1 MQKVSN
7 PLLLAACLLGLAVG
21 GRAADVP
28 AAANPEFAQIHVQTV
43 QLTRIDSNS
52 VDFEIQMNGVAAKSV
67 TLKSMF
73 FQEVTVNGIPV
84 RVKPIYGPFKLKQGQ
99 PIGDLPVLKATVAF
113 REMPSL
119 RPLRSAVGD
128 GTAHVHVNLLAQLS
142 LNPLEMLALRS
153 TNAWASTEFDQN
165 LAIDLPGGLVG
176 RAAALASLTAAEPV
190 WTLGNEAQEWR
201 RNRSTFASHAND
213 AFNGPAVSVES
224 SYTIRS
230 RHGETSALHSKFGGM
245 LLPNGRILTT
255 AEAVEPWM
263 FDPSMAEALSR
274 HDVEILPDSLELTV
288 RQTGGAHD
296 YSSRRD
302 EVGIVGPKGKYESVL
317 SSHKHATYKLRFR
330 DAEDNIAFL
339 ELAGSHPAH
348 SNEAKSEAQDDSAE
362 WQPAAVLRNALDA
375 QSSPSVWI
383 TEARKENGRWM
394 LKDPAGVSALGSPLW
409 IEGGFVGLLQSDSSA
424 MSLKNIPQSVRAET
438 L

>member
-1 MQKVSN
+1 MQKISSLFLVT
-7 PLLLAACLLGLAVG
+7 LCLGVLALG

-28 AAANPEFAQIHVQTV
+28 PATNPEFAQIHMQAI
-43 QLTRIDSNS
+43 QLTRIDTNS
-52 VDFEIQMNGVAAKSV
+52 ADFEIQMNGVAAKSV

-73 FQEVTVNGIPV
+73 FQEVTVNGVPV
-84 RVKPIYGPFKLKQGQ
+84 RVKPISGPLKLKQGQ
-99 PIGDLPVLKATVAF
+99 PIGDLPILKATVAF
-113 REMPSL
+113 REMPTL
-119 RPLRSAVGD
+119 RPLRNAVAD
-128 GTAHVHVNLLAQLS
+128 GSAHVHVVLLAQLS

-153 TNAWASTEFDQN
+153 TNAWASTEFDQS
-165 LAIDLPGGLVG
+165 LGIDLPGGLVG

-201 RNRSTFASHAND
+201 RSRSTFASHANE

-224 SYTIRS
+224 SYEIRS
-230 RHGETSALHSKFGGM
+230 RHGETSSLHSKFGGL

-274 HDVEILPDSLELTV
+274 RDVEIVPESLELTV
-288 RQTGGAHD
+288 RQTGGAPD

-302 EVGIVGPKGKYESVL
+302 EVGIVGPKGKTESIL
-317 SSHKHATYKLRFR
+317 SSHKHQTYKLRFR
-330 DAEDNIAFL
+330 DSEENVVLL
-339 ELAGSHPAH
+339 ELAGSHPPH
-348 SNEAKSEAQDDSAE
+348 SNAGRSETPDDSAE
-362 WQPAAVLRNALDA
+362 WQPAAVLRTALDA

-383 TEARKENGRWM
+383 TEARKENGRWI

-424 MSLKNIPQSVRAET
+424 VSLKNIPQSLRAET

>member
-1 MQKVSN
+1 MRNISNLSLVS
-7 PLLLAACLLGLAVG
+7 LCLFVVALR
-21 GRAADVP
+21 GRAADSP
-28 AAANPEFAQIHVQTV
+28 PINNPEFAQIHAHTI
-43 QLTRIDSNS
+43 QLTRIDTNS
-52 VDFEIQMNGVAAKSV
+52 ADFEIQMNGVAAKSV

-84 RVKPIYGPFKLKQGQ
+84 HVQPINGPFKLKQGQ
-99 PIGDLPVLKATVAF
+99 PIGDLPLLKATVAF

-119 RPLRSAVGD
+119 RPLRNALAD
-128 GTAHVHVNLLAQLS
+128 GTAHIHVNLLAQLS

-165 LAIDLPGGLVG
+165 LDVDLPGGLVG

-190 WTLGNEAQEWR
+190 WTLGNQAQEWR
-201 RNRSTFASHAND
+201 RTRSAFASHATQ
-213 AFNGPAVSVES
+213 AFNGPAVSVEI

-230 RHGETSALHSKFGGM
+230 RSGETSLLHSKFGGM

-274 HDVEILPDSLELTV
+274 HEVEVLPDSIEVTV
-288 RQTGGAHD
+288 HQTAGALD
-296 YSSRRD
+296 YSSRRG
-302 EVGIVGPKGKYESVL
+302 EVEIVGPKGKTESVL
-317 SSHKHATYKLRFR
+317 SSRKRETYKLRFR
-330 DAEDNIAFL
+330 DSESNVVLL
-339 ELAGSHPAH
+339 EVANYHPAH
-348 SNEAKSEAQDDSAE
+348 SNAGLSDVPDDSAE
-362 WQPAAVLRNALDA
+362 WQPAAVLRTALDS

-383 TEARKENGRWM
+383 TEARKENGRWI

-409 IEGGFVGLLQSDSSA
+409 IERGFVGLLQSDSSA
-424 MSLKNIPQSVRAET
+424 VSLKNIPQTLRAET